1 MSEEAITIDI
11 EDEQASEAAAEES
24 SDGLLFLLARLL
36 FAIPLGFTAFNHWKD
51 MEGTIGYAE
60 AMGVPNADKLVPFSV
75 GMLSFG
81 SIGIALWRLPTLA
94 AGAVATFLVGVTPQ
108 MHRFWEADEDQKQS
122 ERTHFVKNAAMLGG
136 ALAFLIK
143 ARQD

>member
-36 FAIPLGFTAFNHWKD
+36 FAIPLGFTALNHWKD

-108 MHRFWEADEDQKQS
+108 MHRFWEADEEQKQS
-122 ERTHFVKNAAMLGG
+122 EQTHFVKNVAMLGG